1 MSLFFGAYYPEGIRF
16 GYRIDKNNPDPY
28 ERVSYLYDAVG
39 MTPAKMD
46 FAADKFNYGSWNS
59 AWFVKNNIPVILSQE
74 GEIVEYL
81 NPDNYL
87 VNTDGED
94 VSEYVSYRTNNNVMA
109 QIPLCYVKRYED
121 ENYQYE
127 IISNKRYDEDYFAYA
142 HTDIDGK
149 IKDNFY
155 CGAFASGGGYHG
167 DVSNRLVSLDNQD
180 FSQGQTVEQLYICA
194 KLNGEHWNILSWSQ
208 HELLRTWCTLLGK
221 STNSQAVFG
230 NGVCGGNTTSFLAVS
245 GNLKNRGQ
253 FYGLSTSSHMKA
265 FHIEDLWGNQWDAIV
280 GLINIDGTIYVKM
293 TPEYTISE
301 EIDGYGYTDT
311 ELTPVGNTST
321 DSYITKTR
329 LNKYGMLPIEATGGS
344 ANSYYCDTTYTD
356 NTKIV
361 PALVGGSSA
370 NALNTGGISTLNF
383 GFQPALADRIANAHI
398 TYV

>member
-28 ERVSYLYDAVG
+28 ERVSYIYDAVG

-87 VNTDGED
+87 ENTQGED
-94 VSEYVSYRTNNNVMA
+94 VKEQMSWGSNNNVMA

-149 IKDNFY
+149 IKDNMYFS
-155 CGAFASGGGYHG
+155 CFMSGGNYHG
-167 DVSNRLVSLDNQD
+167 SGTKLMSLYNLDVTQGCNFRELVT
-180 FSQGQTVEQLYICA
+180 GAEAI
-194 KLNGEHWNILSWSQ
+194 GEHWSIETWSQ
-208 HELLRTWCTLLGK
+208 RELIRTMATLISK
-221 STNSQAVFG
+221 SNNSQASFG
-230 NGVCGGNTTSFLAVS
+230 NGICPGSNSHWSTGYY
-245 GNLKNRGQ
+245 KDKGQ
-253 FYGLSTSSHMKA
+253 FYGMNNNTSQVKI
-265 FHIEDLWGNQWDAIV
+265 FHIEGLWGEQACRVLGVISHDGKYYV
-280 GLINIDGTIYVKM
+280 RMTPTYNIDDV
-293 TPEYTISE
+293 E
-301 EIDGYGYTDT
+301 GYTDT
-311 ELTPVGNTST
+311 GIEIPTS
-321 DSYITKTR
+321 SGGYISGTYVS
-329 LNKYGMLPIEATGGS
+329 KYGMLPKTISGTA
-344 ANSYYCDTTYTD
+344 TTYFTD
-356 NTKIV
+356 AFYGNTLQELTA
-361 PALVGGSSA
+361 PLLGGECK
-370 NALNTGGISTLNF
+370 NTGTLCGITTFNILYD
-383 GFQPALADRIANAHI
+383 ADKEDTFINSHI